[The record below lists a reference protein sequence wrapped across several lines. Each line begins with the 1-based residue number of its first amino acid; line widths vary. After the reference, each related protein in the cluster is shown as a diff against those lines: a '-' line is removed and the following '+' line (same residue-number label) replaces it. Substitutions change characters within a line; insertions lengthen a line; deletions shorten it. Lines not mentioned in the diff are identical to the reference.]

1 MTVPAS
7 MVIGLCEVYEL
18 VVKDWVLASAQLP
31 VLAFSPCSQR
41 IVRRTVIGGLSNMD
55 DTQYNGRI

>member
-1 MTVPAS
+1 

-31 VLAFSPCSQR
+31 VLAFSPCSRR